1 MVVDYVGS
9 QAGLTGLCRRAVPE
23 SCLPWRPMTSP
34 RPNRQ
39 NHLMAESFAGF
50 QNGVFLP
57 KLEMDR
63 PHIEFRGSEVDIVG
77 MRNRHDADIHGVFEI
92 NGFQFLLGLAQTVG
106 DEGFA
111 KPVLESD
118 VSGVTR
124 RQRVHQSGHPA
135 KPATGPQIMR
145 KFF

>member
-1 MVVDYVGS
+1 MVVHYVGS

-39 NHLMAESFAGF
+39 NHLPDYRME
-50 QNGVFLP
+50 FLP

-63 PHIEFRGSEVDIVG
+63 PHIEVCGSEVDIVG

-92 NGFQFLLGLAQTVG
+92 NGFPFLLDLAQTVG